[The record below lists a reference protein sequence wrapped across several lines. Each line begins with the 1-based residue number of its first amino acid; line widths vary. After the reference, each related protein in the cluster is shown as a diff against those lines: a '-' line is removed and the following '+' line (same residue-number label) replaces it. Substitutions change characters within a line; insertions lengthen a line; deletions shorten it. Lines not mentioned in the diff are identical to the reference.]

1 MKLLVKNGEVIDPGN
16 SFRQKADILVENG
29 KISKMARNIQ
39 EDKAQIFDAEGL
51 IVTPGLIDIHVH
63 LRDPGFT
70 EKESIRTGTMAAAAG
85 GFTTVVCMPNTSPA
99 IHDKET
105 LQYVLQKAEAEGVIQ
120 VYSTAAITKG
130 IEGKQ
135 ITDMDSLYSL
145 GAVSFTDDG
154 RSVMDPH
161 ILYEA
166 FQRAARLGI
175 PITSHCEDHQ
185 LVNAGAI
192 NRGEAS
198 KILKDAGIPALAEEL
213 IVARDIL
220 FAEDTGARL
229 HIQHV
234 TTARAV
240 QLIREAKSRGVNV
253 TAETAP
259 HYFSITDAATIEQG
273 TLAKVNPPLRTEKDM
288 QAIIEG
294 LQDGT
299 LDAIATD
306 HAPHTAEEKNQS
318 LQEAPFGL
326 IGLETCVGLTFTNLV
341 HTGKL
346 SVDKAIAKLTIN
358 PAKIMG
364 LKEGTFEI
372 GGAAN
377 LTVIDP
383 ELEWTVTDHAFHS
396 KSRNSPFIGKRLRGK
411 AVLTIYKG
419 RVVYRDQLMDSRQR
433 IHSY

>member
-1 MKLLVKNGEVIDPGN
+1 MKLLIKNGKVIDPGN
-16 SFRQKADILVENG
+16 SYHQKADILVEND
-29 KISKMARNIQ
+29 KITKIARNIR
-39 EDKAQIFDAEGL
+39 EDEAQIFDAEGC

-105 LQYVLQKAEAEGVIQ
+105 LQYVLKKAEAEGVIQ
-120 VYSTAAITKG
+120 VYSTAAITRG

-135 ITDMDSLYSL
+135 LTDMESLYSL
-145 GAVSFTDDG
+145 GAISFTDDG

-166 FQRAARLGI
+166 FQRAARLGV

-185 LVNAGAI
+185 FVNSGAV
-192 NRGEAS
+192 NLGEAS
-198 KILKDAGIPALAEEL
+198 KILNDVGIPALAEEL

-240 QLIREAKSRGVNV
+240 QLIREAKPRGVNV

-259 HYFSITDAATIEQG
+259 HYFSITDEATIEQG
-273 TLAKVNPPLRTEKDM
+273 TLAKVNPPLRTKEDM
-288 QAIIEG
+288 KAVIEG

-306 HAPHTAEEKNQS
+306 HAPHTTEEKNRS

-326 IGLETCVGLTFTNLV
+326 IGLETCIGLTFKHLV

-346 SVDKAIAKLTIN
+346 AVDEAIA
-358 PAKIMG
+358 
-364 LKEGTFEI
+364 
-372 GGAAN
+372 
-377 LTVIDP
+377 
-383 ELEWTVTDHAFHS
+383 
-396 KSRNSPFIGKRLRGK
+396 
-411 AVLTIYKG
+411 
-419 RVVYRDQLMDSRQR
+419 
-433 IHSY
+433 